1 MMQACCLNSLLN
13 PFLQATMVQKRPFD
27 AAEEMLEV
35 SFKHPKHAGSSDILV
50 PLSDS
55 VIPDDDCYTHLPK
68 TSGWSLVFNLVQ
80 FEKCTFQGVSSL

>member
-1 MMQACCLNSLLN
+1 M
-13 PFLQATMVQKRPFD
+13 QATMVQKRPFD

-68 TSGWSLVFNLVQ
+68 TSGWS
-80 FEKCTFQGVSSL
+80 